1 MTTRFE
7 WYFGSILSPFIF
19 LKKKHNKKAL
29 SDLDPTLTKL
39 TGSAHAAIVLR
50 KRDTKESTFLLRHI
64 TTEKSGLCQYAV
76 RITQNTTFKKV
87 ASTEWL

>member
-1 MTTRFE
+1 MMTRFE

-50 KRDTKESTFLLRHI
+50 RRDTKESTCLLRHI

-76 RITQNTTFKKV
+76 CIAQNTTFKKV